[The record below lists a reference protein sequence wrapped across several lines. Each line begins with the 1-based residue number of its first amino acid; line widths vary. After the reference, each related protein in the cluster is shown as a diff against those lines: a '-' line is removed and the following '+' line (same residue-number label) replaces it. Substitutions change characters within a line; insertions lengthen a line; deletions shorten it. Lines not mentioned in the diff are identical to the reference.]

1 MSLYELILSRR
12 SIRQF
17 RQEPIAREILQK
29 LVDAA
34 RLAPSGANRQPLE
47 YVIVDEDHVKKD
59 LYPSLKWAGYIV
71 PRGNPKPGFE
81 PTAYIIVLANTT
93 IRTKGY
99 EWDAGAAI
107 EHIILTALEEGI
119 GSCWIASV
127 DREHVRKT
135 FQIPENYKIDSI
147 VALGY
152 SAEQPLTEILV
163 DSVEYW
169 KDDKGQLHVPK
180 RTLESVIHFN
190 KF

>member
-17 RQEPIAREILQK
+17 RQVPIAREILQK

-34 RLAPSGANRQPLE
+34 RMAPSGANRQPLE

-59 LYPSLKWAGYIV
+59 LYPSLKWAGYIT
-71 PRGNPKPGFE
+71 PRGNPKSGFE
-81 PTAYIIVLANTT
+81 PAAYIIALANTT
-93 IRTKGY
+93 IRAKGY

-152 SAEQPLTEILV
+152 PAEQPMTEILV

-180 RTLESVIHFN
+180 RTLDSITHFN

>member
-17 RQEPIAREILQK
+17 RQEPIARETLQK
-29 LVDAA
+29 MVDAA

-47 YVIVDEDHVKKD
+47 FVIVDEDRVKKD
-59 LYPSLKWAGYIV
+59 LFLSLKWAGYIT
-71 PRGNPKPGFE
+71 PQGNPRLGYE

-93 IRTKGY
+93 IRAKGY

-107 EHIILTALEEGI
+107 EHIILVAMEEGI
-119 GSCWIASV
+119 GSCWIASI
-127 DREHVRKT
+127 DRELVRKT

-147 VALGY
+147 VALGFP
-152 SAEQPLTEILV
+152 AEQPVTEILV

-169 KDDKGQLHVPK
+169 KDDNSQLHVPK
-180 RTLESVIHFN
+180 RTLESVTHFN

>member
-1 MSLYELILSRR
+1 M
-12 SIRQF
+12 
-17 RQEPIAREILQK
+17 
-29 LVDAA
+29 
-34 RLAPSGANRQPLE
+34 APSGANRQPLE

-59 LYPSLKWAGYIV
+59 LYPSLKWAGYIT
-71 PRGNPKPGFE
+71 PRGNPKSGFE
-81 PTAYIIVLANTT
+81 PAAYIIALANTT
-93 IRTKGY
+93 IRAKGY

-152 SAEQPLTEILV
+152 PAEQPMTEILV

-180 RTLESVIHFN
+180 RTLDSITHFN

>member
-1 MSLYELILSRR
+1 MNLYELILSRR

-17 RQEPIAREILQK
+17 RQDPIARKILQK

-47 YVIVDEDHVKKD
+47 FVVVDEDMVKKD
-59 LYPSLKWAGYIV
+59 LSPSLNWAGYIT
-71 PRGNPKPGFE
+71 PQGNPKPE
-81 PTAYIIVLANTT
+81 YAPTAYIIVLANTT
-93 IRTKGY
+93 IRAKGY

-107 EHIILTALEEGI
+107 ENIILSAKEEGI

-127 DREHVRKT
+127 DREHVRKIL
-135 FQIPENYKIDSI
+135 QIPGNCSIDSV

-152 SAEQPLTEILV
+152 PAEQPVTEILV

>member
-17 RQEPIAREILQK
+17 RQDSITREILQK
-29 LVDAA
+29 LVNAA

-47 YVIVDEDHVKKD
+47 FVVVDEDFTKSE
-59 LYPSLKWAGYIV
+59 LFPSLKWAGYIT
-71 PRGNPKPGFE
+71 PRGNPKQGYE

-93 IRTKGY
+93 IRAKGY

-107 EHIILTALEEGI
+107 ENIILTAWEEGI
-119 GSCWIASV
+119 GSCWIASI
-127 DREHVRKT
+127 DREHVRTT
-135 FQIPENYKIDSI
+135 FQIPENYQIDSV

-152 SAEQPLTEILV
+152 PAELPVMERLV

-169 KDDKGQLHVPK
+169 KDDKNQLHVPK
-180 RTLESVIHFN
+180 RVLDSVIHFN
-190 KF
+190 RF

>member
-34 RLAPSGANRQPLE
+34 RMAPSGANRQPLE
-47 YVIVDEDHVKKD
+47 FVIVDEDRVKKD
-59 LYPSLKWAGYIV
+59 LFLSLKWAGYIT
-71 PRGNPKPGFE
+71 PQGNPRLGYE

-93 IRTKGY
+93 IRAKGY

-107 EHIILTALEEGI
+107 EHIILVAMEEGI
-119 GSCWIASV
+119 GSCWIASI
-127 DREHVRKT
+127 DRELVRKT

-147 VALGY
+147 VALGFP
-152 SAEQPLTEILV
+152 AEQPVTEILV

-169 KDDKGQLHVPK
+169 KDDNGQLHVPK
-180 RTLESVIHFN
+180 RTLESVTHFN

>member
-17 RQEPIAREILQK
+17 RQELIPREILQK

-47 YVIVDEDHVKKD
+47 FVIVYEDHAKKD
-59 LYPSLKWAGYIV
+59 LYASLKWAGYIT
-71 PRGNPKPGFE
+71 PRGNPKPGYE

-93 IRTKGY
+93 IRAKGY

-107 EHIILTALEEGI
+107 AHIILTALEEGI

-135 FQIPENYKIDSI
+135 FKIPENYKIDSI

-152 SAEQPLTEILV
+152 PAEQPVTEILV

-180 RTLESVIHFN
+180 RTLESVTHFN

>member
-34 RLAPSGANRQPLE
+34 RMAPSGANRQPLE

-59 LYPSLKWAGYIV
+59 LYTSLKWAGYIT

-81 PTAYIIVLANTT
+81 PAAYIIALANTT
-93 IRTKGY
+93 IRAKGY

-152 SAEQPLTEILV
+152 PAEQPMTEILV

-180 RTLESVIHFN
+180 RTLESVTHFN

>member
-17 RQEPIAREILQK
+17 RQEPIARETLQK

-47 YVIVDEDHVKKD
+47 FVIVDEDRVKKD
-59 LYPSLKWAGYIV
+59 LFLSLKWAGYIT
-71 PRGNPKPGFE
+71 PQGNPRLGYE

-93 IRTKGY
+93 IRAKGY

-107 EHIILTALEEGI
+107 EHIILVAMEEGI
-119 GSCWIASV
+119 GSCWIASI
-127 DREHVRKT
+127 DRELVRKT

-147 VALGY
+147 VALGFP
-152 SAEQPLTEILV
+152 AEQPVTEILV

-169 KDDKGQLHVPK
+169 KDDNSQLHVPK
-180 RTLESVIHFN
+180 RTLESVTHFN

>member
-34 RLAPSGANRQPLE
+34 RMAPSGANRQPLE

-59 LYPSLKWAGYIV
+59 LYPSLKWAGYIT
-71 PRGNPKPGFE
+71 PRGNPKSGFE
-81 PTAYIIVLANTT
+81 PAAYIIALANTT
-93 IRTKGY
+93 IRAKGY

-152 SAEQPLTEILV
+152 PAEQPMTEILV

-180 RTLESVIHFN
+180 RTLESITHFN